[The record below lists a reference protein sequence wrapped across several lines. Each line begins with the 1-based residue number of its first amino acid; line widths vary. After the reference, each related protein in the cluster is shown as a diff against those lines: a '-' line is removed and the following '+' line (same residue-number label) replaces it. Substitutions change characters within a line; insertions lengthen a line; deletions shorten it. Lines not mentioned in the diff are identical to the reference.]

1 MRRNKINS
9 GWNAIPIKKKKNKSK
24 RKLSWISR
32 YESLTSIDQ
41 TVFEKIVKF
50 LIKISLFLT
59 ISRNNLLK
67 SNRKRAEIVNSTYDS
82 LSSDKFTF
90 IPSGVA
96 IYFFTSFIPI
106 LLIVI
111 WLIGL
116 FPNQHWNDV
125 LLNDVLDHVIP
136 GIKDMIKKIEFD
148 KTDTQIIIIFFLIS
162 LIWFSSKGIT
172 KFNDS
177 FVSIYDYEYNSNWII
192 KRFKGFFTV
201 CAISVF
207 FFIWS
212 LTYLP
217 LISAMKAHF
226 IDNDGLF
233 QFFFY
238 VVSLVYM
245 LVFGYIGIGL
255 IFIYLP
261 PFKLKWKQIKPGVL
275 TALIP
280 TMIFVLIFGSIAK
293 FLNYEKFGPIG
304 SVIYAL
310 IFVLYLSYFLHAG
323 IIVNASYYKTYF
335 SINMIKKKIIIS
347 KKLAMWTENTIRW
360 IKRH

>member
-1 MRRNKINS
+1 MRKNKIDS
-9 GWNAIPIKKKKNKSK
+9 GWNAIPTKKKAK
-24 RKLSWISR
+24 REKQKLSWISR
-32 YESLTSIDQ
+32 YESYTSIDQ
-41 TVFEKIVKF
+41 TLFEKIVKF

-59 ISRNNLLK
+59 ISRNNLLN
-67 SNRKRAEIVNSTYDS
+67 SRKRAEIVDSTYES
-82 LSSDKFTF
+82 LSSEKFTF

-111 WLIGL
+111 LLVDL
-116 FPNQHWNDV
+116 FPNNGWKDV
-125 LLNDVLDHVIP
+125 LLNDVLDHIIP
-136 GIKDMIKKIEFD
+136 GIKDMIKTIQFD
-148 KTDTQIIIIFFLIS
+148 KTETKIIIMFFMIS

-201 CAISVF
+201 CVITVF
-207 FFIWS
+207 FFLWS
-212 LTYLP
+212 LSYLP
-217 LISAMKAHF
+217 LLSAIKDQF
-226 IDNDGLF
+226 KDNDPLYQFLF
-233 QFFFY
+233 YLTSFI
-238 VVSLVYM
+238 YM
-245 LVFGYIGIGL
+245 IVFGYIGIGL

-261 PFKLKWKQIKPGVL
+261 PFKLKWKQIKPGIL

-280 TMIFVLIFGSIAK
+280 TVFFVLIFGSIAK
-293 FLNYEKFGPIG
+293 LLNYEKFGPIG

-335 SINMIKKKIIIS
+335 SINMVKKKIIIS
-347 KKLAMWTENTIRW
+347 KKLAMWTETVIRW
-360 IKRH
+360 VKRW